1 MTLAKIN
8 PTKINTPIYQKIP
21 LYEFKSSSYT
31 IADLDKFKV
40 YNQKNNSN
48 CVVYVM
54 KFLAEYY
61 IYKKMK
67 GESSINTN
75 PINISVNSL
84 YYEARINDEIG
95 KSNDYSDT
103 GTTVYGGLY
112 ALSKGFTLDS
122 TEQGKSDK
130 EIWTNIIN
138 PPLSYFIKQK
148 YNLKLTYGSNLFSV
162 NRKVSDIKYYLHFN
176 LPIVFSIKLNTEYSK
191 FESIGSK
198 IYSPELKISR
208 NYSIHCL
215 IIVGYDESKK
225 SFFCRNSY
233 GTEFGKKGYFYMHYS
248 FLTDTRNLINDMFVI
263 I

>member
-8 PTKINTPIYQKIP
+8 PTKINCSIYQRIP
-21 LYEFKSSSYT
+21 LYTLKSSYT

-40 YNQKNNSN
+40 YNQNYNSN

-67 GESSINTN
+67 GNPSRNTN

-95 KSNDYSDT
+95 ESNDYSDT
-103 GTTVYGGLY
+103 GTTVYAGLY
-112 ALSKGFTLDS
+112 ALSKGFTLES
-122 TEQGKSDK
+122 TE
-130 EIWTNIIN
+130 EIWTDIIN
-138 PPLSYFIKQK
+138 PPQSYLKKQK
-148 YNLKLTYGSNLFSV
+148 YNLNLTYGSNVFSV
-162 NRKVSDIKYYLHFN
+162 NRKVTDIKYYLHFN

-191 FESIGSK
+191 FVSIGSN
-198 IYSPELKISR
+198 IYSPELEKSR
-208 NYSIHCL
+208 NYSMHCL
-215 IIVGYDESKK
+215 IIVGYDDSKK

-233 GTEFGKKGYFYMHYS
+233 GTEFGINGYFYMHYS